1 MVEERE
7 REKRREGNVE
17 RERVRCE
24 VFLGLK
30 IGLE

>member
-17 RERVRCE
+17 RERVRRE
-24 VFLGLK
+24 VFLGLE
-30 IGLE
+30 IDLE